1 MAIFIAK
8 AMVEP
13 AGGAGIPNTYGPDPD
28 TGLSYSCD
36 AGSPNMHFADVF
48 PSDVYCKHAHYLWAR
63 GIISGCS
70 ASQYCP
76 DFTIGRDE
84 MSKFLTNAFK
94 LLLYGP

>member
-1 MAIFIAK
+1 MAIFIAR
-8 AMVEP
+8 AIVAP
-13 AGGAGIPNTYGPDPD
+13 LGGAAVPVTYGPDPD

-36 AGSPNMHFADVF
+36 AGSPNLHFTDVF
-48 PSDVYCKHAHYLWAR
+48 PSDVYCRHAHYLWAR

-76 DFTIGRDE
+76 DLTIGRDE
-84 MSKFLTNAFK
+84 MAKFLTNAFK